1 MKEILIKVFNEDDRK
16 YLVEQGY
23 VELPV
28 QKWENENEELINVY
42 TFVVNEIQLNNLE
55 QEVNAYKS
63 NVLTF

>member
-55 QEVNAYKS
+55 KEVNAYKS

>member
-1 MKEILIKVFNEDDRK
+1 MKEILIKVFSEDDRK

-55 QEVNAYKS
+55 KEVNAYKS

>member
-23 VELPV
+23 VELPM

-55 QEVNAYKS
+55 KEVNAYKS